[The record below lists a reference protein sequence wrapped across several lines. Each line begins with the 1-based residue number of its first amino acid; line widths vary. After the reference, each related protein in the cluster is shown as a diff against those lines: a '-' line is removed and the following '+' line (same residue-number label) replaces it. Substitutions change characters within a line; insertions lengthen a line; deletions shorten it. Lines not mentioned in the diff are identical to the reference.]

1 MSKESTILFICV
13 ENSSRSQMAE
23 GFAKAKGINAT
34 SAGTFPASQIS
45 PLVVQA
51 MKEKEIDISSAKP
64 KPITEQMVEE
74 AKVVVLTD
82 ASLEEL
88 LPKNIRKK
96 IGKKLVTWS
105 ISDPQGQPIEV
116 VRFIRDGIEKSLNS
130 LLAKEGTKS

>member
-1 MSKESTILFICV
+1 MSKENNILFICI

-23 GFAKAKGINAT
+23 GFARARGMNAT

-45 PLVVQA
+45 SLVVQA
-51 MKEKEIDISSAKP
+51 MKEKGIDISSAKP
-64 KPITEQMVEE
+64 KAITEQMVQE
-74 AKVVVLTD
+74 ANVVVLTD

-96 IGKKLVTWS
+96 IGKKLVAWS

-116 VRFIRDGIEKSLNS
+116 VRFVRDGIERSLNS
-130 LLAKEGTKS
+130 MFAKEGTK

>member
-1 MSKESTILFICV
+1 MSKESSILFICV

-23 GFAKAKGINAT
+23 GFARAKGVNGT
-34 SAGTFPASQIS
+34 SAGTFPASKIS
-45 PLVVQA
+45 PLVIQA
-51 MKEKEIDISSAKP
+51 MKEKGIDISSAKP

-116 VRFIRDGIEKSLNS
+116 VMFIRDGIERSLNS
-130 LLAKEGTKS
+130 LLAKEGTK

>member
-1 MSKESTILFICV
+1 MSKENNILFISI

-23 GFAKAKGINAT
+23 GFARARGMNAT

-45 PLVVQA
+45 SLVVQA
-51 MKEKEIDISSAKP
+51 MKEKGIDISSAKP
-64 KPITEQMVEE
+64 KAITEQMVQE
-74 AKVVVLTD
+74 ANVVVLTD

-96 IGKKLVTWS
+96 IGKKLVAWS

-116 VRFIRDGIEKSLNS
+116 VRFVRDGIERSLNS
-130 LLAKEGTKS
+130 MFAKEGTK

>member
-1 MSKESTILFICV
+1 MSKENNILFICF

-23 GFAKAKGINAT
+23 GFARARGMNAT

-45 PLVVQA
+45 SLVVQA
-51 MKEKEIDISSAKP
+51 MKEKGIDISSAKP
-64 KPITEQMVEE
+64 KAITEQMVQE
-74 AKVVVLTD
+74 ANVVVLTD

-96 IGKKLVTWS
+96 IGKKLVAWS

-116 VRFIRDGIEKSLNS
+116 VRFVRDGIERSLNS
-130 LLAKEGTKS
+130 MFAKEGTK